1 MVRRRKMDK
10 NAQTEIRRFIE
21 LVKVTWFTET
31 FSAATKSVEVVL
43 QTVRR
48 FTTIVVFV
56 FTLAMLAS
64 TRFASSFL

>member
-31 FSAATKSVEVVL
+31 FSAATKSFEVVL